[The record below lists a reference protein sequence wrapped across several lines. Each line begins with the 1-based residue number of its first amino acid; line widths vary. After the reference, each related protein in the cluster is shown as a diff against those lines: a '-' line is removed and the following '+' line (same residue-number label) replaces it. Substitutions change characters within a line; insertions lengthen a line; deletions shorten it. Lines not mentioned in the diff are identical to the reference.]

1 MVQAIEVKDLTRL
14 FGGKKTEPSV
24 ALDHLDL
31 HVEEGELFG
40 LLGPNGA
47 GKTTLIKI
55 LSTLLLPSSGSAKV
69 LGYDVVR
76 EAAKIRPRINMVSGG
91 ETSGYG
97 LLTVREALIGLSL
110 GLLSQVIFSAVEFCG
125 QIIGTQMGFSAAAQF
140 DPTMGTQVSIM
151 SVFQNLLAI
160 LLFMTLGMHHV
171 FIRAIVE
178 SYAVIPVGAWHM
190 SGELL
195 QFVIATTTGVFILG
209 IKLAAPV
216 MASLLAATVALGI
229 MARSF
234 PQMNIFMISFPLN
247 IGLGFVVLGV
257 TLLVFF
263 RTLGHAFDSLGQQIG
278 VLFRLLGG

>member
-1 MVQAIEVKDLTRL
+1 MFPLFPFPDPSEFALFTLVLGRMAGLFSAIPL
-14 FGGKKTEPSV
+14 FGGKIVPARVKV
-24 ALDHLDL
+24 ATVFAMAL
-31 HVEEGELFG
+31 VFF
-40 LLGPNGA
+40 PMVRA
-47 GKTTLIKI
+47 K
-55 LSTLLLPSSGSAKV
+55 LPQLPADSIS
-69 LGYDVVR
+69 L
-76 EAAKIRPRINMVSGG
+76 
-91 ETSGYG
+91 G

-160 LLFMTLGMHHV
+160 LLFMSLGMHHV

-178 SYAVIPVGAWHM
+178 SYAVVPVGAWHM

-195 QFVIATTTGVFILG
+195 QFVIATTTGVFILA

-263 RTLGHAFDSLGQQIG
+263 RTLGHAFDSLGQQIS